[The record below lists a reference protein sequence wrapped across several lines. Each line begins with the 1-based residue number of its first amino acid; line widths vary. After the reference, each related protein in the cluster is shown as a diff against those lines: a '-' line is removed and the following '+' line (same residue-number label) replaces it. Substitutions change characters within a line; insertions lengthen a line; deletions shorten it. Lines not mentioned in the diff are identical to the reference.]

1 MKKFLVMILC
11 VALMMLILPMAA
23 MAEEAA
29 PAVTV
34 DVTGVIVTLAWLIF
48 DVILGWVAKK
58 YLPSLKAWLDEKTTA
73 QQQARIYD
81 LIEKLVLAAEQIIG
95 KGFGSDKFEY
105 VRRELELRGIAVDR
119 EMIEAAVK
127 EMNDK
132 ALKVMGETLDIEDVM
147 EVELGE
153 GVEARQKDDGKLE
166 IVRAETINEED
177 VEIKGE

>member
-132 ALKVMGETLDIEDVM
+132 ALEIAKGVLTAEDVQ
-147 EVELGE
+147 EIELGE
-153 GVEARQKDDGKLE
+153 GVQVQQSEDGTVKV
-166 IVRAETINEED
+166 VRAEAASE
-177 VEIKGE
+177 GE

>member
-132 ALKVMGETLDIEDVM
+132 ALEIAKGALTAEDVQ
-147 EVELGE
+147 EIELGE
-153 GVEARQKDDGKLE
+153 GVEVRQSEDGTVKV
-166 IVRAETINEED
+166 VRAEAASE
-177 VEIKGE
+177 GE

>member
-1 MKKFLVMILC
+1 MKKFMAIILC
-11 VALMMLILPMAA
+11 MMMLILPVAA

-29 PAVTV
+29 PDVTV
-34 DVTGVIVTLAWLIF
+34 DLTGVIVSVMVLVF
-48 DVILGWVAKK
+48 DLILGWAAKA

-105 VRRELELRGIAVDR
+105 VRRELELRGIRVDR

-132 ALKVMGETLDIEDVM
+132 ALKVVGETLSVEDAI

-153 GVEARQKDDGKLE
+153 GVEARQKDDGTLV
-166 IVRAETINEED
+166 IARAETFGEED
-177 VEIKGE
+177 VEIEGE